1 MQPLGIGEEPA
12 RPPARGGY
20 NLSYRPVQ
28 DEFNMATNHA
38 WYAKT
43 GWRLH
48 GLFDILVV
56 DYETA
61 ARENMKVVILK
72 TSGKKI
78 RLRLERAE
86 VRLTQ
91 GQSQVSKKIF
101 RQHASDSR

>member
-72 TSGKKI
+72 TSGKKNSPKI
-78 RLRLERAE
+78 GESW
-86 VRLTQ
+86 
-91 GQSQVSKKIF
+91 SQTDPGSISSFQKKF
-101 RQHASDSR
+101 QATCKR